1 MKPADDGGKRYSP
14 KPFPQSHTKL
24 IQQGNKVSTNGRHK
38 AVLGAVTVMCIGVV
52 AIVHWQ
58 QQYDRSEMHKGVLR
72 DKERIERRKALRN
85 TPVDEKG

>member
-1 MKPADDGGKRYSP
+1 MLTDTGKRLMS
-14 KPFPQSHTKL
+14 KPQAAL
-24 IQQGNKVSTNGRHK
+24 GNKVSGHTGRHK

-72 DKERIERRKALRN
+72 DKERIERRKTLKGA
-85 TPVDEKG
+85 PVDEKG